1 MMKLLIFTDWYEP
14 GYLAGGPIRSL
25 QNLVGRLNSEMEIDV
40 FTSNKDFS
48 SSEPYDLPADQWVE
62 RNGVRVWYCSD
73 HKYGSATIKKI
84 LSEEKYDRIYF
95 NSLFS
100 VRYTLRPLVM
110 LKRLSYSSEQII
122 LAPRG
127 MLGRGALQLKK
138 HKKRI
143 FLWVSKHLGLF
154 SGISWHAT
162 SEDEELQ
169 IRKHYGEKA
178 RVVQATNMPNPNL
191 SDSPK
196 EKHGGKWRLVFLSRI
211 SPKKNLKF
219 VLECIARYSDQK
231 YFRFDLYGTPEDKKY
246 LKEILDLA
254 SQNDIDLEYHG
265 SVPHNKVAETLR
277 SGDLLVL
284 PTLNEN
290 YGHVIFESLA
300 VGTPVL
306 ISDQTPWRSLKEKK
320 VGWDVPLDP
329 PSWKKVLQE
338 VIDTTE
344 EDYREMSKAS
354 IAYAKEHLDSIDL
367 SPYFRLFQ
375 SKKN

>member
-1 MMKLLIFTDWYEP
+1 MKLLIFTDWYEP

-25 QNLVGRLNSEMEIDV
+25 QNLVGRLKEEMEIDV
-40 FTSNKDFS
+40 FTSNRDFS
-48 SSEPYDLPADQWVE
+48 SSEPYDLPADQWIE

-73 HKYGSATIKKI
+73 VQYNSATIKNI
-84 LSEEKYDRIYF
+84 LSEKKYDRIYM

-100 VRYTLRPLVM
+100 VRYTLRPLII
-110 LKRLSYSSEQII
+110 LKRLSYRSEQII

-138 HKKRI
+138 RKKRI
-143 FLWVSKHLGLF
+143 FLWATKHVGLF
-154 SGISWHAT
+154 RGISWHAT
-162 SEDEELQ
+162 SEDEEIQ

-178 RVVQATNMPNPNL
+178 RVILATNMPNPNL
-191 SDSPK
+191 AQK
-196 EKHGGKWRLVFLSRI
+196 AKARHGGKWRLVFLSRI

-231 YFRFDLYGTPEDKKY
+231 HFRFDLYGTPEDKKY
-246 LKEILDLA
+246 LQEILDLA
-254 SQNDIDLEYHG
+254 RQNEIDLEYHG
-265 SVPHNKVAETLR
+265 AVPHNKVAETLR
-277 SGDLLVL
+277 SGDFLVL

-306 ISDQTPWRSLKEKK
+306 ISDQTPWRGLKEKY

-338 VIDTTE
+338 VIDTSE
-344 EDYREMSKAS
+344 EDYENMSEAS
-354 IAYAKEHLDSIDL
+354 ISYAKEHLDSIDL

-375 SKKN
+375 SKEN